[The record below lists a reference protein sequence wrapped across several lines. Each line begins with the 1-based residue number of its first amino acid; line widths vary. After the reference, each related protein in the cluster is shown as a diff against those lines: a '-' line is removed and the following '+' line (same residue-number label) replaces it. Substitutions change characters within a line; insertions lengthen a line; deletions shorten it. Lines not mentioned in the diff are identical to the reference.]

1 MTPTAEGA
9 DQPEV
14 PEETP
19 VHRASYWEFVAIPIR
34 RRRFVLLCAVL
45 FCGLQTA
52 RHLTSSGYTSG
63 ATFRTGGLF
72 PSSSLSG
79 SLNQIASL
87 SGVGSQ
93 LLGST
98 AGSYGMDFYAY
109 AMTTRSLLDRMASR
123 TYQLSDGR
131 ETTLE
136 ELLKVRSTSEERR
149 RRKTRRW
156 MAKAIDVKK
165 VSKERMVVFGVT
177 TPWPEISYQ
186 LAQAILADMDSF
198 TSNLQQSDY
207 KREKDFI
214 NQRLKLTE
222 RDVRAWEDTLQT
234 FLAANRR
241 VGEYSELRF
250 RQNRIESELRQHR
263 TLHTELQVAYLQAGV
278 REAKEMRSLVV
289 LDYPQLPELSSRA
302 DISPTL
308 LLRMLLMGLVAGTI
322 LAVGLEWLVRMWD
335 FRNPAVTAT
344 REAWPRLTSLPL
356 LRALFWHTETFEH
369 KERYP

>member
-9 DQPEV
+9 DRSGV
-14 PEETP
+14 PDETP

-34 RRRFVLLCAVL
+34 RRRFVLLCALL

-63 ATFRTGGLF
+63 ATFQPRNSL
-72 PSSSLSG
+72 SSLSG
-79 SLNQIASL
+79 RLGQIASL

-93 LLGST
+93 LLT
-98 AGSYGMDFYAY
+98 ERGSYSIDFYAY

-149 RRKTRRW
+149 RRRTRRW
-156 MAKAIDVKK
+156 MAKALDVKK
-165 VSKERMVVFGVT
+165 VSKGTVVVFRVT

-186 LAQAILADMDSF
+186 LAQAILVDMDSF
-198 TSNLQQSDY
+198 TSNLRQSDY
-207 KREKDFI
+207 NREKEFI
-214 NQRLKLTE
+214 NQQLKLTE

-250 RQNRIESELRQHR
+250 KQSRIESELRQHR
-263 TLHTELQVAYLQAGV
+263 TLHTELQVNYLQAGV
-278 REAKEMRSLVV
+278 REARETRSFVV
-289 LDYPQLPELSSRA
+289 LDYPQLPELSDRA
-302 DISPTL
+302 NMSPTL

-335 FRNPAVTAT
+335 FRNPVVTAT

-356 LRALFWHTETFEH
+356 LRALFWHTEAFEH
-369 KERYP
+369 KERSP